1 MLKTVHTLTI
11 RDYSLFEKTGD
22 LKYLF
27 DGKVKSV
34 DVSELLQEI
43 ATGLNGENENSN
55 KLQKDFH
62 KVKSQYRIQLLIT
75 LYEAAYNLMV
85 LQADVN
91 TWKGIIGKE
100 PTKLKNLKRYVDK
113 IKSQT
118 GIEIKEISDLA
129 KLKNE
134 IQRWVDKF
142 AETFPEKDNDPNGVT
157 FMQIVLG
164 VFASSGMDLNYEMYM
179 SDFFE
184 LKDQVELMNKT
195 NQNEKTN

>member
-1 MLKTVHTLTI
+1 VLKTIHTLTI

-27 DGKVKSV
+27 DGKVKDV
-34 DVSELLQEI
+34 DVAELLQEI
-43 ATGLNGENENSN
+43 ATGLNGENENSV

-85 LQADVN
+85 LQKDVN
-91 TWKGIIGKE
+91 TWKEIIGRE

-113 IKSQT
+113 IKNQT

-129 KLKNE
+129 DLKKE

-142 AETFPEKDNDPNGVT
+142 AEVFPVKENDPNGVT

-164 VFASSGMDLNYEMYM
+164 VFAASGMNLNYEMYM

-184 LKDQVELMNKT
+184 LKSQVELMNKPT
-195 NQNEKTN
+195 K

>member
-1 MLKTVHTLTI
+1 VLKTTHTLTI
-11 RDYSLFEKTGD
+11 RYYSLFEKTGD

-34 DVSELLQEI
+34 DTSELLQEI
-43 ATGLNGENENSN
+43 ATRLNGENENSN

-62 KVKSQYRIQLLIT
+62 KVKSQYRVQLLIL

-91 TWKGIIGKE
+91 TWKEIIGKE

-129 KLKNE
+129 DLKKE

-142 AETFPEKDNDPNGVT
+142 AEVFPKQDNDPNGVT

-164 VFASSGMDLNYEMYM
+164 VFAASGMNLNYEMYM

-184 LKDQVELMNKT
+184 LKDQVELLNKP
-195 NQNEKTN
+195 K

>member
-75 LYEAAYNLMV
+75 LYDAAYNLMV

-91 TWKGIIGKE
+91 TWKEIIGKE

-118 GIEIKEISDLA
+118 GIEVKEISDLA
-129 KLKNE
+129 DLKKE

-142 AETFPEKDNDPNGVT
+142 AEVFPKQDNDPNGVT

-164 VFASSGMDLNYEMYM
+164 VFAASGMNLNHEMYM

-184 LKDQVELMNKT
+184 LKDQVELLNKP
-195 NQNEKTN
+195 K